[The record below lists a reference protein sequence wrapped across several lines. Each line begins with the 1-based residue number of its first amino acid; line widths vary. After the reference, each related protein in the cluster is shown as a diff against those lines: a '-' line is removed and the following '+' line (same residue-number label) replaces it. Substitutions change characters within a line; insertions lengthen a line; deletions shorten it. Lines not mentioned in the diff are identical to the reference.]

1 MFEQFKKF
9 SPFQASLI
17 NSQELAFVGD
27 SVYSVFVRTML
38 VSKGNQKTNVLHKT
52 ANSFVKASAQSE
64 LIEKITPVLSEEEQN
79 VVRRAVNYKTNNK
92 AKHSSLEDYKNA
104 TGFEALIGYL
114 YISNQTKRLEEILNL
129 TLEGEN

>member
-1 MFEQFKKF
+1 MFEQFKNF

-27 SVYSVFVRTML
+27 AVFSVYVRSRL
-38 VSKGNQKTNVLHKT
+38 VSKGNQKTNALHKT
-52 ANSFVKASAQSE
+52 ANTFVKASAQCE
-64 LIEKITPVLSEEEQN
+64 MIKNLTPHLTQEEQD

-92 AKHSSLEDYKNA
+92 AKHSSLQDYKNA

-114 YISNQTKRLEEILNL
+114 YISNQNTRIEEIFEILFK
-129 TLEGEN
+129 ENF

>member
-1 MFEQFKKF
+1 MFEQFKNF
-9 SPFQASLI
+9 SPFQARLI

-27 SVYSVFVRTML
+27 SVYSVFIRSML

-52 ANSFVKASAQSE
+52 ANTFVKASAQSE
-64 LIEKITPVLSEEEQN
+64 MLEKLMPSLNDEEQN

-114 YISNQTKRLEEILNL
+114 YISNQTERLEQILNS